1 MKKKLSVYFLK
12 CNFKLRPLD
21 KLNTHIMDE
30 LPKNLIKI
38 ETACVGVGVCL
49 DSELGK
55 RWT

>member
-30 LPKNLIKI
+30 LPKNSIKI